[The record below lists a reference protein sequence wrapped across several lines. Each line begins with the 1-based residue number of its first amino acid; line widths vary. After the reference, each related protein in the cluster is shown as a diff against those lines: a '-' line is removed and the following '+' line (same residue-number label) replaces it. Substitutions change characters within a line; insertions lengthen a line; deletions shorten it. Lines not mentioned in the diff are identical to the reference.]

1 MRKGGHTS
9 KRFIMDE
16 WQLVWRGKC
25 VQGILRTSVKHS
37 CTEPKTNSTFNPLLV
52 TFQLVF
58 SAISWANLFSRPH
71 THTPPHTAF
80 QIEINM
86 VSYVDIVAQRT

>member
-1 MRKGGHTS
+1 MSRGCFEPVINTRAQTQKL
-9 KRFIMDE
+9 I
-16 WQLVWRGKC
+16 QL
-25 VQGILRTSVKHS
+25 LTHFS
-37 CTEPKTNSTFNPLLV
+37 V

-71 THTPPHTAF
+71 TQTQAHTHTETPPHTAF